1 MSVLGN
7 DTLLL
12 CLCAAFPFAL
22 PSLIRSHIAFTAVLH
37 LAQQDSQ
44 IEKGRYAVRLD
55 NSHKTL
61 TVRGNVLFLKCPF
74 KIVLYAQLIVF
85 HTRDII

>member
-1 MSVLGN
+1 MLGN

-55 NSHKTL
+55 NLLS
-61 TVRGNVLFLKCPF
+61 GEMYFFSNVPLK
-74 KIVLYAQLIVF
+74 LYYM
-85 HTRDII
+85 HN